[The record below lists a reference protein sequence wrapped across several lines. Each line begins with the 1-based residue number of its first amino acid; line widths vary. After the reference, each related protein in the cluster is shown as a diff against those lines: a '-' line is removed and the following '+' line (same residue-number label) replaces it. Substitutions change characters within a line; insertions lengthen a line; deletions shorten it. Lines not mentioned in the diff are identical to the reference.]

1 MKTMEQEPK
10 DQDPS
15 PNEHG
20 VSFGGGGH
28 VAAVGALSGMAIA
41 IGVPWVLLA
50 NGQSLGAPVLTT
62 LIIVALCAGGLVS
75 LVSAFF
81 GLVIPRR
88 VHGRWM
94 DPERWR
100 KFAAENRRWK
110 EERHRWKKAWRDG
123 VDLDDADED
132 EPGPAKAEAAP
143 RRPRRRQA

>member
-1 MKTMEQEPK
+1 MEQEPK
-10 DQDPS
+10 DQEQS
-15 PNEHG
+15 QHEHG

-62 LIIVALCAGGLVS
+62 LIIVALCVGGLVS

-94 DPERWR
+94 DPERWQ
-100 KFAAENRRWK
+100 KFARENRRWK
-110 EERHRWKKAWRDG
+110 EERWKRAWSDVSDVGR
-123 VDLDDADED
+123 DED
-132 EPGPAKAEAAP
+132 KEELEISRRTRNKN
-143 RRPRRRQA
+143 RPRG